1 MEPEKIQVLF
11 LYCKSQV
18 SLLIN
23 NMYKV
28 FFFKSYEIRRGF
40 LFKLYVRG
48 WTCIYFSTMERNS
61 LYHVYVERPVKK
73 IAKSMEPTPPPPRP
87 EGHWIRI
94 SEVLRWLVQ
103 KDLGIIKLI
112 LFSEFLRFAAL
123 WFSMFSFPF

>member
-11 LYCKSQV
+11 LYWKSQV

-28 FFFKSYEIRRGF
+28 FFFKSNEIRWGF

-48 WTCIYFSTMERNS
+48 WTCIYFF

-73 IAKSMEPTPPPPRP
+73 IAKSMVPTPPPAR
-87 EGHWIRI
+87 G
-94 SEVLRWLVQ
+94 
-103 KDLGIIKLI
+103 
-112 LFSEFLRFAAL
+112 AL
-123 WFSMFSFPF
+123 DTNQWSFTVIGTKGSRNH